1 MYMKDIKE
9 TPLTR
14 EDISNPFR
22 KIPHKD
28 LLKKAGVKK
37 FKTIKVEH
45 LPNGRIKVV
54 EGNKEKFLKLVSNR
68 PTTTLANIE
77 HRIKNRDKIKG
88 YQAIAIKVLSR
99 MDELKLTKRDLALL
113 VKTHNK
119 QIDKVVIGKEAVSK
133 DLLKRLEGVL
143 NIKLLEI

>member
-1 MYMKDIKE
+1 M
-9 TPLTR
+9 T
-14 EDISNPFR
+14 
-22 KIPHKD
+22 
-28 LLKKAGVKK
+28 
-37 FKTIKVEH
+37 
-45 LPNGRIKVV
+45 
-54 EGNKEKFLKLVSNR
+54 NKEKFLKLVSNR

-99 MDELKLTKRDLALL
+99 MDELELTKRELALL
-113 VKTHNK
+113 VRTHNSR
-119 QIDKVVIGKEAVSK
+119 IDKVVTGKEAVSK

>member
-68 PTTTLANIE
+68 PTTTLANIK
-77 HRIKNRDKIKG
+77 HRIDNEDKIKG
-88 YQAIAIKVLSR
+88 YQLIAIRVLSR
-99 MDELKLTKRDLALL
+99 MDELKLTKRDLSLL
-113 VKTHNK
+113 TKVSERKVT
-119 QIDKVVIGKEAVSK
+119 KVVSGQDDTPKV
-133 DLLKRLEGVL
+133 LLKELETVL
-143 NIKLLEI
+143 NLKLV

>member
-68 PTTTLANIE
+68 PTTTLANIK
-77 HRIKNRDKIKG
+77 HRIDNEDKIKG
-88 YQAIAIKVLSR
+88 YQLIAIRVLSR

-113 VKTHNK
+113 VRTHNSR
-119 QIDKVVIGKEAVSK
+119 IDKVVTGKEAVSK
-133 DLLKRLEGVL
+133 DLLKRLEAVL
-143 NIKLLEI
+143 NIKLLDI

>member
-54 EGNKEKFLKLVSNR
+54 KGNKEKFLKLVSNR
-68 PTTTLANIE
+68 PTTTLANIK
-77 HRIKNRDKIKG
+77 HRIDNEDKIKG
-88 YQAIAIKVLSR
+88 YQAIAIRILLR
-99 MDELKLTKRDLALL
+99 MDELKLTKRDLSLL
-113 VKTHNK
+113 TKVSERKVT
-119 QIDKVVIGKEAVSK
+119 KVVSGQGDTPKV
-133 DLLKRLEGVL
+133 LLKELETVL
-143 NIKLLEI
+143 NLKLV